1 MSEKDIVNSGC
12 FAELFEKLE
21 EEKGFSNVMKKG
33 KIVAFDGAYA
43 IVDVGSK
50 SEGRVR
56 KSDLSLA
63 GKNDLKI
70 GDEIEIFIDQYEGKD
85 GTIVLSHEKALRESS
100 WEALENLQKSGA
112 IIDGTILKQ
121 VKSGFIVDIGN
132 ATAFLPGSQVDLKPL
147 QEEAIPAF
155 IGTTHKFMILKMDRD
170 RGNIVISRRAI
181 LEANGAEER
190 AKVLATIEEGQII
203 EGTVKT
209 ITSYGAFVDIF
220 GVDGLIHNADLSW
233 GRGAHAQDVLQL
245 GQQVKVKVLKFD
257 KEKGK
262 ISLGIK
268 QLEEDPWKN
277 IEDEFKPG
285 MEISGVVTNV
295 TNYGIFVEVKSGVEG
310 LIYVSEISWKK
321 TVSPQKSATTG
332 DVISAKILEINS
344 SDRRMSLSIKQ
355 LQSNPFVSIAKEHP
369 VGSTFVGVI
378 SKIADFGLFVTVAGD
393 VDGLVHV
400 NDLAW
405 GGNLDAEL
413 AKYNKGD
420 SVEVK
425 VLDIDVERERIAL
438 GIKQLT
444 ENPYKDA
451 VVNVSKG
458 TVVTCVID
466 EINPDGLVVSLPNGM
481 IGSIKKADLSKD
493 RQDRNVDRFAKGEKI
508 DAKIISVENNGKKI
522 GLSIKAVEID
532 EEKQYLAEYGSSD
545 SGASL
550 GDILGT
556 SIRMNKKD

>member
-1 MSEKDIVNSGC
+1 MSEKDVLNSGS
-12 FAELFEKLE
+12 FAELFERLN
-21 EEKGFSNVMKKG
+21 EEKSFSNVMKKG
-33 KIVAFDGAYA
+33 KIVAFDGAYV

-50 SEGRVR
+50 SEGRV
-56 KSDLSLA
+56 KKTDLALA
-63 GKNDLKI
+63 GRNDLKI

-100 WEALENLQKSGA
+100 WEALEELQKSGA
-112 IIDGTILKQ
+112 IIEGTILKQ

-147 QEEAIPAF
+147 SEDLVPAF

-170 RGNIVISRRAI
+170 RGNIVVSRRAI
-181 LEANGAEER
+181 LEASGAEER

-209 ITSYGAFVDIF
+209 VTSYGAFIDIF

-233 GRGAHAQDVLQL
+233 GRGVHAQDVLQT

-285 MEISGVVTNV
+285 MEIRGVVSNV
-295 TNYGIFVEVKSGVEG
+295 TNYGIFVEVKAGVEG
-310 LIYVSEISWKK
+310 LVYVSEISWKK
-321 TVSPQKSATTG
+321 TVSPQKAAAIG

-355 LQSNPFVSIAKEHP
+355 LQNNPFVNIAKDHP
-369 VGSTFVGVI
+369 VGSTFVGTI
-378 SKIADFGLFVTVAGD
+378 SKIADFGLFVTIAGD
-393 VDGLVHV
+393 IDGLVHM

-405 GGNLDAEL
+405 GGNLEAEL

-420 SVEVK
+420 SIEVQ
-425 VLDIDVERERIAL
+425 VLDVDVEKERIAL
-438 GIKQLT
+438 GVKQLV

-451 VVNVSKG
+451 VVNVAKG

-466 EINPDGLVVSLPNGM
+466 EINQDGLVVSLPNGM
-481 IGSIKKADLSKD
+481 LGSIKKSDLSKD

-508 DAKIISVENNGKKI
+508 DAKIIAVENNGKKI
-522 GLSIKAVEID
+522 SLSIKAVEID

-556 SIRMNKKD
+556 SIRINKKD